1 MRSLPNDS
9 VFVAR
14 GENSQGGSRKGLSIA
29 VLFALAGALF
39 FARGIYRGLQ
49 NGYDFATPYAGSIAW
64 VNGQNPYDKAVLAQV
79 LRAAGREVRNDGGVD
94 FTEPVYPTTVFLLLS
109 PLSGLTWTQ
118 ARAVWL
124 GLSLLLYL
132 AAAWASWRR
141 VI

>member
-49 NGYDFATPYAGSIAW
+49 NGLDFAPHYAGSSAW
-64 VNGQNPYDKAVLAQV
+64 LNGQNPYDKAVLARV
-79 LRAAGREVRNDGGVD
+79 LRTAGREVDSKGM
-94 FTEPVYPTTVFLLLS
+94 PICPPPIQSPTAYLLLC